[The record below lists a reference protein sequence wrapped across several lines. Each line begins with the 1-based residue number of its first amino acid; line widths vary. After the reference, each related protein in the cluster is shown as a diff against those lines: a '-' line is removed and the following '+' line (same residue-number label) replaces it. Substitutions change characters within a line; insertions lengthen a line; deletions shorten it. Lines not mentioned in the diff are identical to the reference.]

1 MLVNAIVYKTPLMQ
15 TIKDNLDNPLLFQ
28 QVLNRTGKFAK
39 TVDDNGTEFDNK
51 VIRVFAVKADEVT
64 DDYTTVGKLYKQRED
79 GSRIVF
85 EKLNDTN
92 IIFND
97 KLENLNIEDFSEM
110 INKKYYLELGN
121 DLLKQWGFDLS
132 EQGY

>member
-1 MLVNAIVYKTPLMQ
+1 MTL
-15 TIKDNLDNPLLFQ
+15 
-28 QVLNRTGKFAK
+28 GS
-39 TVDDNGTEFDNK
+39 E
-51 VIRVFAVKADEVT
+51 
-64 DDYTTVGKLYKQRED
+64 QRED

-97 KLENLNIEDFSEM
+97 KLENLDIEDFSEM